1 MSSQRGVSRYRKPS
15 VLLLSASLLTLAG
28 CGADGFSRDALVES
42 PKAEAFLDRI
52 ETNCGKLSV
61 GNQPIGWLL
70 STSSNDT
77 TFVDA
82 SSKLYL
88 GQFSRSDYASFID
101 SFYPTGTNQP
111 ALDCIFKQL

>member
-1 MSSQRGVSRYRKPS
+1 MSSQSGASRSPKRNR
-15 VLLLSASLLTLAG
+15 LLLAVSLLVLAG

-42 PKAEAFLDRI
+42 PNAEAFLDRI
-52 ETNCGKLSV
+52 QANCGKLSV

-82 SSKLYL
+82 SSKLFL

-101 SFYPTGTNQP
+101 SFYPTGTNRP
-111 ALDCIFKQL
+111 ALDCIYKQL